1 MKNIELKNS
10 FEAYAVNELVNKL
23 HELEP
28 SDYDT
33 NSVEDYDDLLDLLLD
48 DEYANGCY
56 YVYTADNEEVFGKYF
71 KDILFICNSFGYK
84 DGLPI
89 ELEAGNLLLLAM
101 EHVFK
106 SLLENTTTHIQFTR
120 AGIDTIAK
128 HIASI
133 KHDDLVQL
141 IDFD

>member
-56 YVYTADNEEVFGKYF
+56 YVYTAGNEEVFGKYF

-101 EHVFK
+101 EHAFK

-120 AGIDTIAK
+120 AGLDKIAK